1 MSSLK
6 LFLPIKQKKSYQVSF
21 SPKTRGL
28 RKKIVLFSTNFS
40 GLKTVSGQDRR
51 NLGDLGNLEQNL
63 EDIFSIVHSSSS
75 ICSFSTAFFKCSC
88 CIKPKSYIHHTL
100 STCQS
105 HQLPKAKLEG
115 KQTYSHI
122 CSNNMHINV
131 LCYVDTKLKYLIIAI
146 IYITNSQSPKP
157 HQIFALPET
166 CQNVQQRI
174 SP

>member
-131 LCYVDTKLKYLIIAI
+131 RCYVDT
-146 IYITNSQSPKP
+146 N
-157 HQIFALPET
+157 
-166 CQNVQQRI
+166 
-174 SP
+174 

>member
-88 CIKPKSYIHHTL
+88 CIKPKSYIYTTH
-100 STCQS
+100 
-105 HQLPKAKLEG
+105 
-115 KQTYSHI
+115 
-122 CSNNMHINV
+122 
-131 LCYVDTKLKYLIIAI
+131 
-146 IYITNSQSPKP
+146 
-157 HQIFALPET
+157 
-166 CQNVQQRI
+166 CQNAKATSCQKLNWKESRPIHTFVQI
-174 SP
+174 TCTSMSGAM